1 MSLNGAL
8 NIGAS
13 ALTTAQAAMQ
23 VTGNNISNLGN
34 ANYSREVADITDLP
48 STEIQPGVYMGTGVD
63 LSSIQRQVDESL
75 NSRLNSAM
83 SDYQSANTTQTYS
96 GQIETIFNALGS
108 QNLQTQMTTFTNDWS
123 QLANDPTS
131 TSQRQV
137 VIQDGQSLA
146 QDFNSLGSQLDS
158 VQTSIGSQLNS
169 LATNATQLA
178 QQIATLNQQIATSQ
192 GAGGE
197 DNQLL
202 DQRDATI
209 QQLAQLVNV
218 QTVNQ
223 GNGTVNVYIGS
234 EPLVVG
240 TTSDGLTV
248 QQGATSSGQPSYSLA
263 FTSDGG
269 TVQATSGQLGATL
282 TAQTQLNTV
291 QQQLNSLAGGLIF
304 GLNSI
309 YSSGQGLNGYT
320 TVTGTNQV
328 QDPTAVLNSSAA
340 GLPFQPVNGSFV
352 VTTTNTQTGLSSS
365 TLVPVNLTGQPTD
378 TTLNSLT
385 ASLNAIPTVQATI
398 QGGKLTIASTDP
410 NVQISFSQDSSHVLA
425 ALGINTFFQG
435 SDANSIAVN
444 SVAASNPNLL
454 AAAQNGDPGDNT
466 NALAIANFP
475 STLQSTLGNQ
485 SWTDSYNA
493 MIGGIATTSAQA
505 ISDTQSTQD
514 IQQTLQ
520 SQQQSVSG
528 VNIDTETVHML
539 QQQRS
544 YQGAAMF
551 ISTVNQMMTA
561 LMQITL

>member
-1 MSLNGAL
+1 M
-8 NIGAS
+8 
-13 ALTTAQAAMQ
+13 
-23 VTGNNISNLGN
+23 
-34 ANYSREVADITDLP
+34 
-48 STEIQPGVYMGTGVD
+48 
-63 LSSIQRQVDESL
+63 
-75 NSRLNSAM
+75 
-83 SDYQSANTTQTYS
+83 
-96 GQIETIFNALGS
+96 
-108 QNLQTQMTTFTNDWS
+108 
-123 QLANDPTS
+123 
-131 TSQRQV
+131 
-137 VIQDGQSLA
+137 
-146 QDFNSLGSQLDS
+146 
-158 VQTSIGSQLNS
+158 
-169 LATNATQLA
+169 
-178 QQIATLNQQIATSQ
+178 
-192 GAGGE
+192 
-197 DNQLL
+197 
-202 DQRDATI
+202 
-209 QQLAQLVNV
+209 
-218 QTVNQ
+218 
-223 GNGTVNVYIGS
+223 
-234 EPLVVG
+234 
-240 TTSDGLTV
+240 
-248 QQGATSSGQPSYSLA
+248 
-263 FTSDGG
+263 
-269 TVQATSGQLGATL
+269 
-282 TAQTQLNTV
+282 
-291 QQQLNSLAGGLIF
+291 
-304 GLNSI
+304 
-309 YSSGQGLNGYT
+309 
-320 TVTGTNQV
+320 
-328 QDPTAVLNSSAA
+328 LNSSAA